1 MSDFSPYIEQ
11 IRVRLKVSEVIGKD
25 VKLTRKG
32 HEFSG
37 LCPFHNEKTPSFT
50 VNDAKGFYH
59 CFGCGAHGDII
70 TYTMHRQAMNFVDAV
85 KHLANLT
92 GVILPEKNERKET
105 AEGAEYF
112 KLLEEACLW
121 YQENLKKSFGDE
133 ALSYLKHRGFS
144 EQIIE
149 EFKIGFSPSRNHGVP
164 SLYQTFLA
172 RGFSK
177 NSMLSS
183 GLFIQTED
191 QREPYDRFRG
201 RVMFPISDLKGR
213 VIAFGGRILGDG
225 QPKYLNSSDTDFFHK
240 GQILYNYAQ
249 AIKHINKEQPLIVV
263 EGYSDVISL
272 SKAGWKAVVAPLGT
286 ALTVEQLQ
294 LLWKRNSQPFLCF
307 DGDDAGLRASFRAAE
322 RALPLLSSQKTLK
335 FVNLP
340 RGEDPDSFLK
350 SYGKEALEK
359 IFSSPSS
366 FVETLWQS
374 LLSSESFSQNITPE
388 EKAAFKNRALE
399 LIEKIE
405 DSQVKYFYQLDFNE
419 RLRNLWYKSFKP
431 RKSEKVASYQV
442 SSVRKDGLL
451 KKNSL
456 SQKILL
462 ATLINHPTLLH
473 EVAEQFAAIE
483 FTEKEWNDLK
493 HYLLETFNGKGEN
506 LKLALQ
512 MAGFGS
518 ILESILEKSLYL
530 HAPFVAEGTDQAL
543 VLERWNELWH
553 RSIYQELMKKDLK
566 NSSEDMKASFDQKAW
581 QKFKAL
587 KSSLTPVD

>member
-191 QREPYDRFRG
+191 QKEPYDRFRG

-451 KKNSL
+451 RKNSL